1 MASLTVA
8 STWMNAVLDR
18 MAREGLDRAELT
30 ADIRGIEQGRISTT
44 ARIEIQ
50 LSRLIWRRAVQMT
63 DDPLLGLKVGSQL
76 PTQAGNVVS
85 VIRAHSPTFGDFI
98 QSLLRYQSLLSEGG
112 RWLALRPVAQGVRLT
127 YRQAPS
133 AIAMEPQQIDSAV
146 ASLVAYGPRAL
157 SVRLTGRGNQD
168 PAAFSAMLGC
178 PVTLGGAQASVDYA
192 HATMTQPTS
201 GADPALLSLN
211 MAYAESL
218 LAAHRTMD
226 ALCGNV
232 RVAIERLGPRHAT
245 IDSVAR
251 HIGCSPRTLQRRLA
265 AAGSSFK
272 AIFDGHRMEEAHI
285 LLSKSAASV
294 AQISE
299 RLGYSEASAFSRAV
313 TAWWGVSPRQLRRVV
328 LTS

>member
-1 MASLTVA
+1 MALLTVA

-18 MAREGLDRAELT
+18 MAREGLDRAQLT
-30 ADIRGIEQGRISTT
+30 ADIRGIEDGRIATT
-44 ARIEIQ
+44 TRIEIQ
-50 LSRLIWRRAVQMT
+50 LSRLIWQRAAQMT

-85 VIRAHSPTFGDFI
+85 VIRAHSPTFGDFV
-98 QSLLRYQSLLSEGG
+98 QSLLRYQSLLSEGS
-112 RWLALRPVAQGVRLT
+112 RWLPPKPIASGMRLT
-127 YRQAPS
+127 YRPAAS
-133 AIAMEPQQIDSAV
+133 VISLEPLQIDAAV

-157 SVRLTGRGNQD
+157 CVRLTGRGNQD
-168 PAAFSAMLGC
+168 PAGFTTVLGC
-178 PVTLGGAQASVDYA
+178 PVTLGAQHAGVDYG
-192 HATMTQPTS
+192 HAAWAQPTP

-218 LAAHRTMD
+218 LAARRTMD
-226 ALCGNV
+226 ALCGSV
-232 RVAIERLGPRHAT
+232 RAAIERLGPQHAT

-251 HIGCSPRTLQRRLA
+251 HVGCSPRTLQRRLA

-272 AIFDGHRMEEAHI
+272 AIFDSHRMEEAHI
-285 LLSKSAASV
+285 LLSKSGASV

-313 TAWWGVSPRQLRRVV
+313 TAWWGASPRQLRRAV
-328 LTS
+328 SS